1 MPHTPPSRP
10 RSSRK
15 PREVKAPPRNPSL
28 KLPDV
33 LDEIGMSRSAFY
45 RMRARGKAPRCV
57 RLPNGQ
63 IRVRRG
69 DLDAWWAT
77 NCQDLSG

>member
-1 MPHTPPSRP
+1 MRANPRP
-10 RSSRK
+10 GPAR
-15 PREVKAPPRNPSL
+15 PAPGRRTL
-28 KLPDV
+28 KLPEV

-45 RMRARGKAPRCV
+45 RMRARGKAPRCI

-63 IRVRRG
+63 IRVRRS

-77 NCQDLSG
+77 NCQDLSD

>member
-1 MPHTPPSRP
+1 MSKAPH
-10 RSSRK
+10 RSSQR
-15 PREVKAPPRNPSL
+15 PSSARRTL
-28 KLPDV
+28 KLPEV

-63 IRVRRG
+63 IRVRRS
-69 DLDAWWAT
+69 DLDSWLECHEESAH
-77 NCQDLSG
+77 

>member
-1 MPHTPPSRP
+1 VTS
-10 RSSRK
+10 
-15 PREVKAPPRNPSL
+15 PPRHPSL

-45 RMRARGKAPRCV
+45 RMRARGKAPRCI

-63 IRVRRG
+63 IRVRRA
-69 DLDAWWAT
+69 DLDAWLEAHEVHT
-77 NCQDLSG
+77 A